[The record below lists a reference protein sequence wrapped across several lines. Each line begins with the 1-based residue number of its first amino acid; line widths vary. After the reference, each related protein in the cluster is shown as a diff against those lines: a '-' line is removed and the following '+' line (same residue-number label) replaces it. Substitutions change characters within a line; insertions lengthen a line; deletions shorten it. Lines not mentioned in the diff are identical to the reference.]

1 MKRILALLL
10 LCLTP
15 IAAQSRVGKT
25 QNVILVMS
33 DGLRW
38 QEIFDGVDAEL
49 LAAANDKNNGSK
61 LSNNPERVKIATS
74 LYMRSTPGESRV
86 ALMPFLWSVVV
97 SKGQIFGNRK
107 LGSSVTVTNGFSFSY
122 PGYNEILTGIADP
135 KVNSNDKIPNAN
147 VTVFEWLHGKPSFT
161 HRVAAFGAWDTF
173 RYIFNQPRAGFPVNS
188 GYKTFDELPA
198 NQTIAILNTLKRD
211 HPPVWIEEPFDS
223 IPFYTALEYMKDK
236 KPRLLFIGLGETDE
250 WAHDNSYPEYLNA
263 IHRVD
268 QYLKTVWETV
278 QSIPAYRGRT
288 TILFTADH
296 GRGNGPNW
304 VDHGEKIPESRE
316 LWLAAI
322 GPDTEPLG
330 ERKDTEEIGANQIA
344 ATIAAL
350 LGEDYVTA
358 IRKAARPIKDLLPR
372 STTTRARGAR

>member
-1 MKRILALLL
+1 MKRILALLM
-10 LCLTP
+10 LCVTP
-15 IAAQSRVGKT
+15 TMAQSRAGKT

-38 QEIFDGVDAEL
+38 QEIFGGVDADL
-49 LAAANDKNNGSK
+49 LAAADKDNRSK
-61 LSNNPERVKIATS
+61 LSNNSERVKITQS
-74 LYMRSTPGESRV
+74 LYMRSTPGESRA
-86 ALMPFLWSVVV
+86 ALMPFLWSVVA
-97 SKGQIFGNRK
+97 SKGQLFGNRK
-107 LGSSVTVTNGFSFSY
+107 IGSRVAVTNGFSISY

-135 KVNSNDKIPNAN
+135 KVSSNDNIPNPN
-147 VTVFEWLHGKPSFT
+147 VTVFEWLHGKPSFA

-173 RYIFNQPRAGFPVNS
+173 RYIFNQQRAGFPVNS
-188 GYKTFDELPA
+188 GYKTFDELPG
-198 NQTIAILNTLKRD
+198 NPTIAILNTLKRNQ
-211 HPPVWIEEPFDS
+211 PQVWIDEPFDS

-236 KPRLLFIGLGETDE
+236 KPRLLFIGLGETDD
-250 WAHDNSYPEYLNA
+250 WAHDHSYPEYLNA

-268 QYLKTVWETV
+268 QYLKIVWETV

-296 GRGNGPNW
+296 GRGNGANW
-304 VDHGEKIPESRE
+304 VDHGERIPESRE
-316 LWLAAI
+316 SWLAAI

-330 ERKDTEEIGANQIA
+330 ERKDREEIGANQIA

-358 IRKAARPIKDLLPR
+358 VPKAGRPIKDLLPK
-372 STTTRARGAR
+372 STTPGTRGAR